1 MCVAWGVVSC
11 VRSDICYRGVI
22 QIGRGTLRDTGRFR
36 RKDVSSIQ
44 LLHPTG
50 WATVAA
56 RRREVQGAVVALGLG
71 LCVHP
76 RAPLLVGDL
85 DVCRPAGV
93 GVHVA
98 LQVETH
104 HDRQLGARVVQAAVV
119 ARVAG
124 GVG

>member
-1 MCVAWGVVSC
+1 MHIT
-11 VRSDICYRGVI
+11 DICYIGVLFKSEEAHY
-22 QIGRGTLRDTGRFR
+22 GTLDCFR

-85 DVCRPAGV
+85 DVCRSAGV